1 VLAVRMPPPPADT
14 GEHAQRARAEVL
26 ARARVG
32 DREALRQ
39 LLAALLPRM
48 RNLVRYLVRGDNDVE
63 DIVQDALVTIVRRIE
78 TYRAEGP
85 LEAWVDRLVARA
97 TFAELHRR
105 GQRRRVEPAAGE
117 ATAGSSGPTQD
128 EYLLRRRVVAALDL
142 LPEPQR
148 HALVLHHVLEMNV
161 REIGE
166 ELGVSS
172 ETVRSRLRL
181 ARAKLRTLGFVAD
194 PVEGRGGAEP

>member
-1 VLAVRMPPPPADT
+1 MPPPPADT
-14 GEHAQRARAEVL
+14 GEHAARAHAELL
-26 ARARVG
+26 ARARAG
-32 DREALRQ
+32 DRQALRGV
-39 LLAALLPRM
+39 LSALLPRV
-48 RNLVRYLVRGDNDVE
+48 RNLVRYLVRGDDDVE
-63 DIVQDALVTIVRRIE
+63 DIVQDALVTIVRRLG

-97 TFAELHRR
+97 TFAELRRR
-105 GQRRRVEPAAGE
+105 GQRRRVEPAVGE
-117 ATAGSSGPTQD
+117 ASGASSGPTQD
-128 EYLLRRRVVAALDL
+128 EYLLRRRVVAALDR

-166 ELGVSS
+166 ELGVSA

-181 ARAKLRTLGFVAD
+181 ARAKLRTFGFVAD
-194 PVEGRGGAEP
+194 PVEGRGEREP